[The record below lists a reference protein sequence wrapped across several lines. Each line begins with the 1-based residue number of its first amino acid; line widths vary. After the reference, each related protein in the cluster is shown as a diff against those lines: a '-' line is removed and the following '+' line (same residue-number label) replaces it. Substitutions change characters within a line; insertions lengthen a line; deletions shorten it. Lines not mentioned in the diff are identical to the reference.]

1 MYSATDAAS
10 AAVDFAKGSMEDG
23 VVNSPPSWDAARLP
37 VCLPSPLR
45 EYGLTPTR

>member
-10 AAVDFAKGSMEDG
+10 ATIDFVKGNVEDG
-23 VVNSPPSWDAARLP
+23 VLNNPPSQDVARLH

-45 EYGLTPTR
+45 GYGSTPT